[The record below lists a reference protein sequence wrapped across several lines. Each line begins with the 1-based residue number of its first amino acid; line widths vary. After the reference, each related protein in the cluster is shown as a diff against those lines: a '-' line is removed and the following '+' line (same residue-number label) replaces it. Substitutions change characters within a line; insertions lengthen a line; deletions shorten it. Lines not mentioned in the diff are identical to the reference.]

1 MPGIRH
7 ELTVE
12 IFQNEPLLVLM
23 LLRRAGVSIR
33 LGPDVTPVLA
43 DSNLSDRDPEEIK
56 SMFSDNVF
64 VYRDG
69 GKKAVAVVA
78 EVQTGSPKHSRTLK
92 WPAYAANARARH
104 DCDTYLL
111 VFATSHP
118 AARDSAK
125 AIRMGH
131 PGWVLTPL
139 ITGIGR
145 TPGLPEAGGAYAAE
159 LTLLRIATGDLRL
172 DTHEARMFALAAVK
186 QAAPERL
193 SRYTRYLKR
202 LAPPAARRPLED
214 LMKTMWRDDFVDG
227 LLDQG
232 ALTDARA
239 KLLRLLE
246 KRQFAVSEKIREGV
260 EQCADMSTIDTWFDR
275 AIDATVIEE
284 VFAD

>member
-23 LLRRAGVSIR
+23 LLRRAGVRIR
-33 LGPDVTPVLA
+33 LGPDVIPVLA

-64 VYRDG
+64 VYRDE
-69 GKKAVAVVA
+69 KRAVAVVA
-78 EVQTGSPKHSRTLK
+78 EVQTCSPKHSRALK

-111 VFATSHP
+111 VFATSRP

-131 PGWVLTPL
+131 PGWALTPL
-139 ITGIGR
+139 VTGIGR
-145 TPGLPEAGGAYAAE
+145 TPGIPEAGGAYAAE
-159 LTLLRIATGDLRL
+159 LTLLRIATGDLKL
-172 DTHEARMFALAAVK
+172 DTHEARMLALAAVK

-202 LAPPAARRPLED
+202 LASPAVRRSLED

-232 ALTDARA
+232 ALEDARA

-246 KRQFAVSEKIREGV
+246 KRQLAVSEKIRERV
-260 EQCADMSTIDTWFDR
+260 EQCADMSMIDAWFDR
-275 AIDATVIEE
+275 AANATSLSE
-284 VFAD
+284 VFTD